1 MNQYKL
7 ELVIDWSQYYD
18 GVYNGRFAQHGWTKN
33 GGTPTADFIAADL
46 QPNDSLDFKV
56 YGINYTGPLFIRR
69 MAVIFTKGGATA
81 TVTPGSTGPAA
92 PAYSTPF
99 VWNYGTTPNARQS
112 LLGMVIYDFAT
123 PLALPFDS
131 SIQPPPAGLTMLP
144 TGAPQTLIIP
154 TTLPGP
160 VAFPSAATFAV
171 TVCAEIWD
179 GTNPQPWQATYTHDP
194 DMDVT
199 SD

>member
-1 MNQYKL
+1 MNAYKL
-7 ELVIDWSQYYD
+7 ELVIDWSQYAW

-56 YGINYTGPLFIRR
+56 YEKNSRPLVIRR
-69 MAVIFTKGGATA
+69 MVVIFTKGGATA
-81 TVTPGSTGPAA
+81 AVTPGSTGTAP
-92 PAYSTPF
+92 PAYATPY
-99 VWNYGTTPNARQS
+99 VWNYGVAPNARQS

-123 PLALPFDS
+123 PEALPFDS
-131 SIQPPPAGLTMLP
+131 STLPPPPALTMLP
-144 TGAPQTLIIP
+144 TGATQTLTIP
-154 TTLPGP
+154 TQ
-160 VAFPSAATFAV
+160 FPDNTPFPTAATFDV
-171 TVCAEIWD
+171 TVCAEVWD
-179 GTNPQPWQATYTHDP
+179 DQNPPWQATYTHDP